1 MIPKWLSNF
10 FRISPSVWLNYQMN
24 QFLTPASVCCCAIF
38 TSLCVYAK
46 CLIKLPSESICFVIP
61 KWLSNLFWL
70 WLLVLIYIDKFI
82 MTYSPYQFGNGL
94 ECNIRG
100 TMNMMSA
107 EPFFAMP
114 IVKHCFA
121 RDKAKLLWWIP
132 TLHTE
137 GRQWIWMNKSILIED
152 CLSGFVSL

>member
-10 FRISPSVWLNYQMN
+10 FRISPSVWLNYQVN
-24 QFLTPASVCCCAIF
+24 QFLTPTSAVVLSSHPCAWLNYQVNLF
-38 TSLCVYAK
+38 S
-46 CLIKLPSESICFVIP
+46 FVIP
-61 KWLSNLFWL
+61 KWLSNLVWL
-70 WLLVLIYIDKFI
+70 WLLVLSYIDKFI

-100 TMNMMSA
+100 TMNKMSA

-137 GRQWIWMNKSILIED
+137 GRQWIW
-152 CLSGFVSL
+152 LSCFVNIYTKRVFRKFCDFFEV